1 MSDINMLVSHRK
13 SINYALVKNSV
24 KTIQYIRLSNDTEED
39 YGDVILRMESS
50 PDFATVKETTVTNFN
65 AGAKIEVSELDVEV
79 NGDYLA
85 NITEKVVGNLLFSVV
100 AKVKNE
106 EGNYEDKVIYETTE
120 TIEILPY
127 NQWGGMAENPEYL
140 ASFVMPNH
148 SDVSNILP
156 LCIKQLEEWKQ
167 TPSITG
173 YQTQN
178 KNTVKYQMAA
188 AYEVLRKEG
197 IAYAV
202 GQASFEEI
210 GQRIRTADEIIAQK
224 IGNCLDLTTF
234 MASILEA
241 MGLNPLIM
249 LMKGHAYVGCWLEDL
264 TFPDCI
270 EEDPAAISKRIAAG
284 IDEIMLVECTALA
297 VGSSMSFEE
306 ATKAAQAKIEQALDF
321 EMAIDIK
328 RCRGNK
334 ILPLP
339 SRVLENGS
347 YKVVEFKVEEKTE
360 MPKEL
365 STAGINAQA
374 VENVMTKQKMWE
386 RKLLDLSLR
395 NPLINFRV
403 TKSFVQLASSDIA
416 RFEDV
421 LNQGESLSVH
431 PFKGEGTLKPE
442 ESKIFNIG
450 EIREY
455 LKASEEDDFKANRVR
470 AFLNERDLEVS
481 MKQLSRQAKLSLEE
495 NGSNTLYLALGF
507 LKWYE
512 SDISEKERY
521 APLILVP
528 VDVVKKL
535 QDKAY
540 HIRIRDEE
548 SMINITMLEYL
559 RQNFGMD
566 IGGLDPL
573 PVDENGI
580 DIQLILN
587 TIRKSVMSKAHWDVL
602 DYAFVGVFSFSRF
615 IMWNDLKNRSED
627 ILGNKVVKSLLSGQ
641 LEWQPVDFDSIEDLD
656 STVKPSDMAVVCSAD
671 ASQMKA
677 IQASSMGESFVLHG
691 PPGTGKSQTI
701 TNMIANALYQGKSVL
716 FVAEKMAAL
725 SVVQNRLEKVG
736 LGAFCLEL
744 HSNKAQKSAVL
755 AQLERSLKEADRR
768 HNDKYALK
776 ADELYELRN
785 KLNDIVIALHGKTK
799 CDRSVYELI
808 GDYESNAELAGKI
821 QISNEFVDTI
831 DANKYSEI
839 VELLED
845 YYVVVNEIGDVT
857 EHPLKSYVIENYSQ
871 EVRDNWVKELEA
883 FRENLALL
891 KTSLN
896 ETLLNIGIES
906 DRKYTRDY
914 ITWLEMALKKGMH
927 IKNLPACLDTLEE
940 YENLKNEIY
949 GKIAENKTLDSM
961 KKTIKESY
969 KNEIFAYDIASARN
983 RLVTAQGKWA
993 LAKKMEIN
1001 SLLRELRFM
1010 AVNSATIKEDNLSDI
1025 YLQIEE
1031 YKELEKK
1038 CVLDDL
1044 MKEIVGDLYRE
1055 ENTDWDQVEVKLDQ
1069 IEQFVKAISLCPDKE
1084 DAEALTG
1091 KIVAALNGDKRDN
1104 LADYIAK
1111 SENVAISES
1120 KLMSSYGL
1128 KLVAFNDAN
1137 DYIQTMRDDINIA
1150 LDNKEEMRS
1159 YSSLCSIEKKIEEA
1173 GLGEAFEAVR
1183 NGSLYASELTD
1194 AFKANFGKAAALKAI
1209 NESEVL
1215 KGFNGSSFTAVI
1227 ERFKAVNDEFE
1238 ELTRKEVAA
1247 RLSENIPKISDNIV
1261 ASSAM
1266 GILQKAIKSG
1276 VRAMPIRKLF
1286 NEIPTLLRKMCPCM
1300 LMSPISVAQYI
1311 DPSFPKFDLVIFD
1324 EASQLPTSESV
1335 GVLARGENV
1344 IVVGDP
1350 KQLPP
1355 TSFFMTNHEDEET
1368 YEYNDMESL
1377 LDDCLAVSMP
1387 SKHLLWHYRSRHESL
1402 IAYSNLKY
1410 YDNKLY
1416 TFPSPND
1423 LVSEVKLIQVDGAYE
1438 RGRQKVNRAEAEAIV
1453 AEIMTRLKDEKRRKE
1468 SIGVV
1473 TFSQVQQA
1481 YIEDLLQDEL
1491 HKEPE
1496 IEIYA
1501 QGMEEPIFV
1510 KNLENVQGDERD
1522 VIMFSICYGPDE
1534 TGKVSMNFGP
1544 LNQDGGWRRLNVAIS
1559 RSRKQM
1565 LIYSTIR
1572 PEQIDIQRTQAEG
1585 VIGLKGFLEFAA
1597 HGKNALFARNEL
1609 IKKRNSDVAEA
1620 IKARL
1625 RKDGYKANLNVGSSE
1640 FRLDIGIVDPKDENK
1655 YCLGILLDGENYYDS
1670 ELARDRNILQPSVL
1684 KGLGWKLHRVWT
1696 LDWFDT
1702 EDKEYEKIVAAIE
1715 KSMTD
1720 EPWEEEKKEANEE
1733 TITEAL
1739 IENQVETE
1747 EDAHPNRRELE
1758 IYSVNILGDNED
1770 FYSRGHDK
1778 RIMREI
1784 ENIMN
1789 VEAPIARK
1797 ALMRKVMAAYE
1808 ITKMS
1813 TKSEN
1818 RIVELLDGLV
1828 KDDLINVNMSAG
1840 ETFYWLKGQDM
1851 EAYDIYRIPADS
1863 KNARPIN
1870 EICKQE
1876 IVNAVTEI
1884 VYANERIA
1892 MEDCIRKTGEFF
1904 GVKKLSAALNQ
1915 SVREAIC
1922 YGEQKGLYSISDDG
1936 EEIIK

>member
-1 MSDINMLVSHRK
+1 MGEISMLVSHRK
-13 SINYALVKNSV
+13 SINYALVQNNV
-24 KTIQYIRLSNDTEED
+24 KTIQYIRLVNDTEEN
-39 YGDVILRMESS
+39 YGDVILKMEAS
-50 PDFATVKETTVTNFN
+50 PDFAVVKETTVSNFD
-65 AGAKIEVSELDVEV
+65 AGAKIEVSALDVEV
-79 NGDYLA
+79 KGDYLA

-106 EGNYEDKVIYETTE
+106 EGNIEDKVIYETTE
-120 TIEILPY
+120 VIEILPY
-127 NQWGGMAENPEYL
+127 NQWGGICENPEYL

-148 SDVSNILP
+148 AEVANILP
-156 LCIKQLEEWKQ
+156 CCIKQLEDWKQ
-167 TPSITG
+167 APQITG

-178 KNTVKYQMAA
+178 KNNVKYQMAA
-188 AYEVLRKEG
+188 AYESLRKEG

-202 GQASFEEI
+202 GQASFEDV
-210 GQRIRTADEIIAQK
+210 GQRIRTPDEIIKQK
-224 IGNCLDLTTF
+224 VGNCLDLTTF
-234 MASILEA
+234 YAAILES

-249 LMKGHAYVGCWLEDL
+249 IMKGHAYVGCWLEDL
-264 TFPDCI
+264 TFADCI
-270 EEDPAAISKRIAAG
+270 EEDASAISKRIAEG
-284 IDEIMLVECTALA
+284 INEIMLVECTAFT
-297 VGSSMSFEE
+297 VGTAMSFED
-306 ATKAAQAKIEQALDF
+306 ATKAAREKIEQSLDF

-334 ILPLP
+334 IVPLP
-339 SRVLENGS
+339 TRVFEDGT
-347 YKVVEFKVEEKTE
+347 YRIVEFKVEEKTE
-360 MPKEL
+360 KPEEL
-365 STAGINAQA
+365 STAGVNAEA

-403 TKSFVQLASSDIA
+403 TKSFVQLASSNIA

-431 PFKGEGTLKPE
+431 SFKGEENLKPE
-442 ESKIFNIG
+442 ENKIFNIS
-450 EIREY
+450 EIREH
-455 LKASEEDDFKANRVR
+455 LKASEDDDFKANRVR
-470 AFLNERDLEVS
+470 AFLNEKDLDAS

-512 SDISEKERY
+512 TDLSEKERY

-535 QDKAY
+535 QDKSY
-540 HIRIRDEE
+540 HIKIRDEE
-548 SMINITMLEYL
+548 SMINITLLEYL

-573 PVDENGI
+573 PEDESGI

-587 TIRKSVMSKAHWDVL
+587 TVRKSIMSRTHWDVC

-641 LEWQPVDFDSIEDLD
+641 LEWEPVDFESIENMDV
-656 STVKPSDMAVVCSAD
+656 TVKPSDMAVVCSAD
-671 ASQMKA
+671 SSQMKA
-677 IQASSMGESFVLHG
+677 IQASSLGESFVLHG

-768 HNDKYALK
+768 HNDRYEPK
-776 ADELYELRN
+776 AQELYELRN
-785 KLNDIVIALHGKTK
+785 KLNDIVVALHNKTK
-799 CDRSVYELI
+799 CGRSVYELI
-808 GDYESNAELAGKI
+808 GDYESNAELSGKI
-821 QISNEFVDTI
+821 LISNAFVEGI
-831 DANKYSEI
+831 DESRYSEI
-839 VELLED
+839 IELLED

-857 EHPLKSYVIENYSQ
+857 EHPLKSYSVTDYSKDN
-871 EVRDNWVKELEA
+871 RDKWVEILEKFKAELA
-883 FRENLALL
+883 DVKA
-891 KTSLN
+891 SLN
-896 ETLLNIGIES
+896 EVTEIIGLES
-906 DRKYTRDY
+906 AHKYERSY
-914 ITWLEMALKKGMH
+914 ITWLEMTLKRGMS
-927 IKNLPACLDTLEE
+927 IKNIPARIDTLEE
-940 YENLKNEIY
+940 FENLKTEVY
-949 GKIAENKTLDSM
+949 GKIADNRQLALLKNNL
-961 KKTIKESY
+961 KESF
-969 KNEIFAYDIASARN
+969 KNEIFAYDYINARN

-993 LAKKMEIN
+993 LTRKMDIN
-1001 SLLRELRFM
+1001 GLLKELRFM
-1010 AVNSATIKEDNLSDI
+1010 AVNPATVKEENLSEI
-1025 YLQIEE
+1025 YNRIEE

-1038 CVLDDL
+1038 CALDEL
-1044 MKEIVGDLYRE
+1044 LQEITGDLYRE
-1055 ENTDWDQVEVKLDQ
+1055 ENTDWDKVVEKLDQ
-1069 IEQFVKAISLCPDKE
+1069 IEQFVKAVSLCPDNG
-1084 DAEALTG
+1084 DMEALTA
-1091 KIVAALNGDKRDN
+1091 KLVSALQGENREK
-1104 LADYIAK
+1104 LADYITK
-1111 SENVAISES
+1111 SEAVAISES
-1120 KLMSSYGL
+1120 KLISGYGL
-1128 KLVAFNDAN
+1128 KLYEFEKAR
-1137 DYIQTMRDDINIA
+1137 DYVQAMREDINVA
-1150 LDNKEEMRS
+1150 LDNVEEMRS
-1159 YSSLCSIEKKIEEA
+1159 YSSLCVIEKKIEEA
-1173 GLGEAFEAVR
+1173 GLGVAFEAVR
-1183 NGSLYASELTD
+1183 NGDIYASELSD
-1194 AFKANFGKAAALKAI
+1194 AFKANFGKTAALKEI

-1215 KGFNGSSFTAVI
+1215 KGFNGSSFTAAI

-1247 RLSENIPKISDNIV
+1247 RLSENIPKVSDNIV

-1276 VRAMPIRKLF
+1276 TRSMPIRKLF

-1355 TSFFMTNHEDEET
+1355 TSFFMTNHEEEDT
-1368 YEYNDMESL
+1368 YEFNDMESL

-1387 SKHLLWHYRSRHESL
+1387 SEHLLWHYRSRHESL

-1423 LVSEVKLIQVDGAYE
+1423 LVSEVKLIQVEGSYD
-1438 RGRQKVNRAEAEAIV
+1438 RGKKKVNKAEAEAIV
-1453 AEIMTRLKDEKRRKE
+1453 EEIMTRLRDEKRRNE

-1481 YIEDLLQDEL
+1481 YIEDLLQDAL
-1491 HKEPE
+1491 HEEPE
-1496 IEIYA
+1496 LDLFV
-1501 QGMEEPIFV
+1501 QGMAEPIFV

-1565 LIYSTIR
+1565 LIFSTIR

-1597 HGKNALFARNEL
+1597 LGKNALFARNEL
-1609 IKKRNSDVAEA
+1609 AHKRNSDVAEA
-1620 IKARL
+1620 IKSRL

-1640 FRLDIGIVDPKDENK
+1640 YHLDIGIVDPKDEGK
-1655 YCLGILLDGENYYDS
+1655 YCLGILLDGENYCAS
-1670 ELARDRNILQPSVL
+1670 ELARDRNVLQPSVL

-1715 KSMTD
+1715 KSLSD
-1720 EPWEEEKKEANEE
+1720 EPWEEENKEE
-1733 TITEAL
+1733 TKTTIEAAEEESTE
-1739 IENQVETE
+1739 TS
-1747 EDAHPNRRELE
+1747 EDTHPNRRELE
-1758 IYSVNILGDNED
+1758 IYQVNILGDNED
-1770 FYSRGHDK
+1770 FYSHGHDK
-1778 RIMREI
+1778 RILREI

-1789 VEAPIARK
+1789 VEAPIAGK
-1797 ALMRKVMAAYE
+1797 ALMRKVMSAYE

-1828 KDDLINVNMSAG
+1828 KEDLINVSQSAG
-1840 ETFYWLKGQDM
+1840 ETFYWLKEQDI
-1851 EAYDIYRIPADS
+1851 EGYNIYRIPSDARD
-1863 KNARPIN
+1863 NRPIS
-1870 EICKQE
+1870 EVPKQE

-1884 VYANERIA
+1884 VLANDRIS

-1915 SVREAIC
+1915 SVREAVC
-1922 YGEQKGLYSISDDG
+1922 YGEQKEYYSISDDG